1 MKYADEVYTPGAV
14 IRGLI
19 DLEDA
24 MKEISRLRKV
34 VRERARRLA
43 KADPESQE
51 HITETLLYNLPPVIK
66 DIRAADN
73 VPLEA
78 GYALATYYTM
88 LGDPML
94 SLSARAAQRKRL
106 EETAAAAGF
115 VKPDEKKA
123 FGDFMDW
130 TRDFLNAKMYDSE
143 RIARW
148 YKSNKDKFAD
158 QESLERAF
166 LAWQYTEFKRYKLV
180 EVEGNK

>member
-1 MKYADEVYTPGAV
+1 MKYDDEVYTPGAV

-24 MKEISRLRKV
+24 LKEISRLRKV

-51 HITETLLYNLPPVIK
+51 HVTETLLFNLPPTIK
-66 DIRAADN
+66 EIRGADN
-73 VPLEA
+73 VSLEA

-106 EETAAAAGF
+106 EETAEAAGF

-130 TRDFLNAKMYDSE
+130 TREFLNAKMYDSE
-143 RIARW
+143 RVKQW
-148 YKSNKDKFAD
+148 YKSNAGKFHD

-166 LAWQYTEFKRYKLV
+166 LEWQYTEFKRYKIV
-180 EVEGNK
+180 EAEGNR